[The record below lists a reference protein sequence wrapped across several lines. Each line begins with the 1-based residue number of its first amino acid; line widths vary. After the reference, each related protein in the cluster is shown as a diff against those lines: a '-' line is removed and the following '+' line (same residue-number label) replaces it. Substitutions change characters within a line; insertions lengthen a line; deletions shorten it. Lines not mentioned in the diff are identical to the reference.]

1 MIKGAV
7 FWRSVLCFNSVLY
20 RLQLHRRWQ
29 QQQQQQ
35 CIAAA
40 SLGAWMVDSSVV
52 LKREPPE
59 TRHVPIEDSSFSF
72 LFFITHRASLSMTN
86 ASLRAAET
94 TLYWLLSS
102 AISKVMW
109 TR

>member
-1 MIKGAV
+1 MIKEVV

-29 QQQQQQ
+29 QQQQQR
-35 CIAAA
+35 IAAA

-52 LKREPPE
+52 LKRESPE
-59 TRHVPIEDSSFSF
+59 TRQVSIEDSSFF

-102 AISKVMW
+102 AISKVM
-109 TR
+109 